1 MAVENVN
8 SKPIAAS
15 AAIVDFILAS
25 IGGKVRRVPISTL
38 AETLTDA
45 EVALISAAASALVS
59 AAGKACYIGDNENWY
74 VWDGTQGAFIASG
87 FPSRGTQGNP
97 GVIFTPHLSEDGILS
112 WTNDSGLPNP
122 DPVSLLGPAGGVT
135 SFNGRSGAVAP
146 KKGDYTAEQVG
157 AEEKDA
163 VKNHNES
170 EAAHKALFDAKLN
183 TDGDGGTLKPTFTQ
197 SAARTQLESGLELKV
212 LLGRIMKWLS
222 DLGSAAFKD
231 SSNFESAGAGATAV
245 TSHNAAAQAHADL
258 FSKKSGKAVSFTLSL
273 PVNGWS
279 NLAQTLQDAR
289 FLESGYAYIV
299 TPVSASLTAWGDAGV
314 KVGDITENG
323 KMPFTCTD
331 TPTSAISVNIFRAE
345 VAQ

>member
-1 MAVENVN
+1 M
-8 SKPIAAS
+8 
-15 AAIVDFILAS
+15 
-25 IGGKVRRVPISTL
+25 
-38 AETLTDA
+38 
-45 EVALISAAASALVS
+45 S

-74 VWDGTQGAFIASG
+74 VWDGTQGAFIDSG

-97 GVIFTPHLSEDGILS
+97 GVIFTPHVTDAGILS
-112 WTNDSGLPNP
+112 WTNDGGLPNP
-122 DPVSLLGPAGGVT
+122 EPVSLLGPAGGVT
-135 SFNGRSGAVAP
+135 SFNNRSGAVVP
-146 KKGDYTAEQVG
+146 KNGDYTAEMVG

-197 SAARTQLESGLELKV
+197 SATRTQLESGSELKV

-258 FSKKSGKAVSFTLSL
+258 FSKKSGKAVSFTLPL

-279 NLAQTLQDAR
+279 NLAQTLEDAR

-331 TPTSAISVNIFRAE
+331 TPTSAISVNILRAE
-345 VAQ
+345 VSQ